1 MISECCES
9 DSDRDFNKLCGGHL
23 IIVFPQVNT
32 TVLAG
37 ESGHHFRPTVHVP
50 LFRKGIR
57 LAMSPFKSENPEGVE
72 IEIVL
77 TIYLFF

>member
-1 MISECCES
+1 MFFHRLTPLSWLEKVDTI
-9 DSDRDFNKLCGGHL
+9 
-23 IIVFPQVNT
+23 
-32 TVLAG
+32 
-37 ESGHHFRPTVHVP
+37 FRPTVHVP

-57 LAMSPFKSENPEGVE
+57 LATSPFKSENPEGVE